1 MRKDKRIKT
10 NLKTKAEG
18 ERANVVDIALRSLM
32 DLESW
37 TECWP
42 LVKQTLQ
49 KASRFTGGNAT
60 PQRKATAS
68 SERSP
73 QEH

>member
-32 DLESW
+32 DLES
-37 TECWP
+37 
-42 LVKQTLQ
+42 
-49 KASRFTGGNAT
+49 
-60 PQRKATAS
+60 
-68 SERSP
+68 
-73 QEH
+73 